1 MVHFLKTLL
10 QLQKM
15 GHVGVNTPS
24 PASPPIVS
32 KKSCFISRMVCGFF
46 FNLFCWSS
54 LLYPSLISS
63 EPEKKQTPR
72 RLKNWVLYKLREEL
86 RGGGTKK
93 WVACS

>member
-1 MVHFLKTLL
+1 MWGLTPPLLPPL
-10 QLQKM
+10 QLFLRSLALSQEWF
-15 GHVGVNTPS
+15 
-24 PASPPIVS
+24 AD
-32 KKSCFISRMVCGFF
+32 FF